1 MSARLEKS
9 TIFGLRISHIS
20 GISLLDFGLYC
31 FRVSPNVCYFNYL
44 HSSKIRPFSEE
55 ITYLMMC
62 TDVNNDGKVDYME
75 FTERFHNPA
84 RDIGKHYCCRYPCLP
99 HLNPT

>member
-1 MSARLEKS
+1 MKQSC
-9 TIFGLRISHIS
+9 GL
-20 GISLLDFGLYC
+20 L
-31 FRVSPNVCYFNYL
+31 
-44 HSSKIRPFSEE
+44 FSEE

-84 RDIGKHYCCRYPCLP
+84 RDIGKVLLLWSSEALCRTDSSVRLFFCFMLL
-99 HLNPT
+99 H